1 MIDGILSCYYI
12 PGMTTRSLS
21 IEDILGRDGSLSRSI
36 EDFEFRPSQIKMS
49 LLIMK
54 ALRQDSCA
62 IIEAGTGTGKTM
74 GYLVPVVISG
84 RKTVISTGTKN
95 LQEQIFFQ
103 DMPLIS
109 EILGIRLNTL
119 LMKGRKNYICLHR
132 YNQHFIQPSL
142 LATSGKKARD
152 RIDKWLRKTESG
164 DRAELDWLADDDPLW
179 DAISSSSD
187 QCLGL
192 KCPHMKDCFLNGLR
206 KKAAKADIIIV
217 NHHLF
222 FADLMVKRGGFGEII
237 PRFQAV
243 IFDEAHRIEET
254 AVNYFGESVSTGQL
268 QDLVKDVEKE
278 AKEQGRPGAEA
289 DRLNIIREGTERM
302 QRIFALSEDK
312 ARIKEQDLAL
322 INEGTARD
330 IREALNHIRQK
341 TGQLISI
348 RAEGLIQSLE
358 TVFSIHIHDWLK
370 WYEKKKRGVTFH
382 SSPLDISGTLR
393 EELYEGTK
401 TVIFTSATLSTNGRF
416 DYIRSRLGIPEDA
429 LEGIYPS
436 HFDFKEQSLFYI
448 PMDLPGPNNPDFA
461 ARASERIM
469 EMLEISSG
477 RALVLFTGYT
487 NMNTAY
493 KKIKGALPYRVL
505 RQGDAPKSALLEEF
519 RKDTHSVLLATGSFW
534 QGVDVPGESLSCLII
549 DKLPFDSPGDPLVSA
564 RIKSIGEK
572 EGNPF
577 MDYQLPSA
585 IISLKQGLGRL
596 IRKRSDMGVLSIL
609 DNRIIKSRYGR
620 IFFESIPDIPVTHE
634 LRDVEKFFET

>member
-49 LLIMK
+49 RLIMK

-109 EILGIRLNTL
+109 EILGIRLHTL

-142 LATSGKKARD
+142 LAPSGKKARD
-152 RIDKWLRKTESG
+152 RIDNWLKKTESG

-179 DAISSSSD
+179 DAISSTSD

-192 KCPHMKDCFLNGLR
+192 KCPHMKDCFLNDLR
-206 KKAAKADIIIV
+206 KKAARADIIIV

-237 PRFQAV
+237 PRFQVV

-278 AKEQGRPGAEA
+278 AKEQGRPCAEA
-289 DRLNIIREGTERM
+289 DRLNIIREGAERL

-322 INEGTARD
+322 INEGPARD

-348 RAEGLIQSLE
+348 RAEGLIRSLE
-358 TVFSIHIHDWLK
+358 TVFSIHMPDWLK

-436 HFDFKEQSLFYI
+436 HFDFREQSLFYI

-477 RALVLFTGYT
+477 RALVLFTSYT

-493 KKIKGALPYRVL
+493 RKIKGALPYRVL

-534 QGVDVPGESLSCLII
+534 QGVDVPGEALSCLII

-564 RIKSIGEK
+564 RIKAIGEK

-577 MDYQLPSA
+577 MEYQLPSA

-620 IFFESIPDIPVTHE
+620 IFFESIPEIPVTHE
-634 LRDVEKFFET
+634 LGDVERFFET